1 MRRNWLFVSI
11 LVVGL
16 GARAMLA
23 ADAAAEK
30 AAQEAAQS
38 WLSLVDSEKYK
49 ESWNQAA
56 SFFKQA
62 VTPAQWEGAVKG
74 ARGPL
79 GKVKSRQ
86 LQSAEYRRSLPGAPD
101 GEYVVIQ
108 YATSFENKKSAVETI
123 TPMKDKDGVWRVSGY
138 YIK

>member
-1 MRRNWLFVSI
+1 MRRNGLCVSI
-11 LVVGL
+11 LAVGL
-16 GARAMLA
+16 VARATLA

-30 AAQEAAQS
+30 AAQHAAQS

-49 ESWNQAA
+49 ESWDQAA

-62 VTPAQWEGAVKG
+62 VTPTQWESAVKT
-74 ARGPL
+74 ARCPL
-79 GKVKSRQ
+79 GRLKSRQ

-101 GEYVVIQ
+101 GDYVVIQ
-108 YATSFENKKSAVETI
+108 YATSFENKKSGVETI

>member
-1 MRRNWLFVSI
+1 MRRDWLFVSI
-11 LVVGL
+11 LVFGL
-16 GARAMLA
+16 AARATLA

-30 AAQEAAQS
+30 AAPPAAQS
-38 WLSLVDSEKYK
+38 WLALVDSEKYK
-49 ESWNQAA
+49 ESWDQAA

-62 VTPAQWEGAVKG
+62 VTPAQWESAVKT
-74 ARGPL
+74 ASGPL
-79 GKVKSRQ
+79 GRVKSRQ

-101 GEYVVIQ
+101 GDYVVIQ

>member
-86 LQSAEYRRSLPGAPD
+86 LQSSEYRRSLPGAPD